1 MDASTTET
9 VSWFYETDGQRK
21 GPVSE
26 EGMLA
31 LIKQGIVTY
40 GTLIWKAGFPEW
52 LKAEDSELRSHLERV
67 APPPITGK
75 HIGNGVVWTL
85 AFAPLIGYILESV
98 FAYAVNNSDS
108 AADAAMSDSKYWFIT
123 LALNV
128 GLSYFDEGRLNRAGY
143 DTGKFKAMAWLVPV
157 YLYKR
162 AKALNQ
168 SLGYFIVWMV
178 CFILTLL
185 T

>member
-1 MDASTTET
+1 MDASTTDT

-21 GPVSE
+21 GPITE
-26 EGMLA
+26 GGMLA

-40 GTLIWKAGFPEW
+40 GTLVWKAGFPEW

-75 HIGNGVVWTL
+75 HIGNGLIWTL
-85 AFAPLIGYILESV
+85 AFAPLIGDLLESM
-98 FAYAVNNSDS
+98 FAYAVNNSD
-108 AADAAMSDSKYWFIT
+108 AAAEAAVNDSKYWFIT
-123 LALNV
+123 LGLNIALA
-128 GLSYFDEGRLNRAGY
+128 YYDEVRLNRAGY
-143 DTGKFKAMAWLVPV
+143 DTSKFKGAAWLVPV
-157 YLYKR
+157 YLYRR

-168 SLGYFIVWMV
+168 SLAYFIVWLV
-178 CFILTLL
+178 CFVFTLL